1 MTLSRRPACTPRCP
15 LPIPSSASQAATAAG
30 APEGRPCQG
39 PGWRRGPALRPGPP
53 QSPGAPAAWALSWVG
68 RRQRQAR
75 QAQRRRLLWTK
86 LRPPRPGGGGGG
98 EKPHRAARVPGTGQ
112 CGTGPQRG
120 QQNRDP
126 SRGADGDVP
135 EPRRPLPAQLAAP
148 GNGGGTH
155 MAAMGCEDP
164 ALSVRPSLPAL
175 VALQLPRS
183 RPSLRPAGP
192 HLLRSRGS
200 RTRGGAHG
208 SLRPSGKGAGRSPA
222 ESTSSWRGGT
232 LEYRR
237 AVGVLSVRDRRECSG
252 FLGTA
257 HKGGPI
263 PSHADPQTGC
273 SRKTGLSALF
283 SDSVGS
289 RDFSGPPICDRL
301 KHPGAATAGL
311 DQGILGRRRGGP
323 EA

>member
-1 MTLSRRPACTPRCP
+1 MHRPPGPCHGWEGGSARRGRPRGGGFCGRSCVLRARGVGAAARNHTARPGSRERGNVGQGRNGDSRTGTHPAALTGTYRNRGAHCPPSSRPQETAGALTWLRWAARTPRSPCARRCP
-15 LPIPSSASQAATAAG
+15 PWSHCS
-30 APEGRPCQG
+30 C
-39 PGWRRGPALRPGPP
+39 RGPAPPSGPLGP
-53 QSPGAPAAWALSWVG
+53 TSCAPAAPAPVEAPT
-68 RRQRQAR
+68 AR
-75 QAQRRRLLWTK
+75 SA
-86 LRPPRPGGGGGG
+86 
-98 EKPHRAARVPGTGQ
+98 
-112 CGTGPQRG
+112 
-120 QQNRDP
+120 
-126 SRGADGDVP
+126 
-135 EPRRPLPAQLAAP
+135 
-148 GNGGGTH
+148 
-155 MAAMGCEDP
+155 
-164 ALSVRPSLPAL
+164 
-175 VALQLPRS
+175 
-183 RPSLRPAGP
+183 
-192 HLLRSRGS
+192 
-200 RTRGGAHG
+200 
-208 SLRPSGKGAGRSPA
+208 PSGKGAGRSPA

-232 LEYRR
+232 LEDRR